1 MIRLLAAFSLF
12 ALTACVDDSADPG
25 DTSGGAD
32 SAVDSG
38 AGGGGDTDTN
48 PQDTSDSGT
57 TGGDVALTS
66 GTWVS
71 EGDNL
76 SALLAYFD
84 IVHVEA
90 VFHTDGSY
98 DVSSTDESGAVTTL
112 DGTYTVGTSTTPHTI
127 TLNQTTPQ
135 SATAAGIWQI
145 TGTTLTYEVV
155 QTSPAVGCTAPTPDT
170 GFGSTRCSP
179 PLNANANVQIFVRQ

>member
-1 MIRLLAAFSLF
+1 MTRLLAVLPLL
-12 ALTACVDDSADPG
+12 ALVACVDDSADPG
-25 DTSGGAD
+25 DTSIVAD

-38 AGGGGDTDTN
+38 TGGGDTDTN
-48 PQDTSDSGT
+48 PQDTSDTGT
-57 TGGDVALTS
+57 AGDVALTS
-66 GTWVS
+66 GSWVS

-84 IVHVEA
+84 IIRVEA

-98 DVSSTDESGAVTTL
+98 DVASTDESGAVTTL
-112 DGTYTVGTSTTPHTI
+112 DGTYTVGTSTTPRTI

-135 SATAAGIWQI
+135 VATAGGIWQI
-145 TGTTLTYEVV
+145 AGTTLTYEVV
-155 QTSPAVGCTAPTPDT
+155 QTSPAVGCTAPTPDA

-179 PLNANANVQIFVRQ
+179 PLTANANVQTFVRP

>member
-1 MIRLLAAFSLF
+1 MTRFLVALSLV
-12 ALTACVDDSADPG
+12 ALTACVDDSAD
-25 DTSGGAD
+25 SGGD
-32 SAVDSG
+32 PVDTGDSG
-38 AGGGGDTDTN
+38 
-48 PQDTSDSGT
+48 TSDSGA

-71 EGDNL
+71 EGDNVSL
-76 SALLAYFD
+76 LLAYFD
-84 IVHVEA
+84 IVRVEA
-90 VFHTDGSY
+90 AFRTDGTY
-98 DVSSTDESGAVTTL
+98 DVASTDESGAVTTL
-112 DGTYTVGTSTTPHTI
+112 DGTYAVETSTVPHTI

-155 QTSPAVGCTAPTPDT
+155 QTSPAVGCSAPTPDT

-179 PLNANANVQIFVRQ
+179 PLAANANVQTFVRR